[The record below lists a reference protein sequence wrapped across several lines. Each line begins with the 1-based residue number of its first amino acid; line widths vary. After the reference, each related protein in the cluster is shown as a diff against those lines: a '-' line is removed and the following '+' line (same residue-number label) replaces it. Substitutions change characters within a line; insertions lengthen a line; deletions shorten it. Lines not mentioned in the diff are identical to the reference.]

1 MDFITHY
8 LFPSLI
14 FGFKFVLKW
23 ILIAGFA
30 FAEVLIVMLLGAMN
44 FLWCLLILVFFCAID
59 IGILNAWFD
68 WKEDQERIARG
79 WQPKHRKKKS

>member
-1 MDFITHY
+1 MDFIAHY

-14 FGFKFVLKW
+14 FGFKLVLKW
-23 ILIAGFA
+23 TTIMGLL
-30 FAEVLIVMLLGAMN
+30 FAEALIIMISGAIN
-44 FLWCLLILVFFCAID
+44 ILWCLLAIAIFLAID

-79 WQPKHRKKKS
+79 WEPRHRKKKS